1 MIEGV
6 ILTPLKQIFDE
17 RGKVMHMLRKD
28 SPVFSKFGEIYFS
41 CTYPGAI
48 KAWHLHKK
56 MTLNYAAIFGEIKCV
71 LFDDRPNSK
80 TRGCIDEYYLS
91 PENYFLLTVP
101 PLIWNGWKGIGV
113 NNLPVTL
120 YLSKLNQ
127 ICLSDIH
134 MIGKLSEVQSEYWWV
149 IISQIKLY
157 LICLR
162 IYE

>member
-6 ILTPLKQIFDE
+6 TLTQLRQIPDE
-17 RGKVMHMLRKD
+17 RGKVMHMIRSD
-28 SPVFSKFGEIYFS
+28 SPAFHEFGEIYFS

-56 MTLNYAAIFGEIKCV
+56 MTLNYAVIFGEIKCV
-71 LFDDRPNSK
+71 LFDDRPDST

-113 NNLPVTL
+113 NRSIVANCASIPHDPNEIERKPVTDPSIP
-120 YLSKLNQ
+120 YDWEIEHK
-127 ICLSDIH
+127 
-134 MIGKLSEVQSEYWWV
+134 
-149 IISQIKLY
+149 
-157 LICLR
+157 
-162 IYE
+162 